1 MVSSIKDN
9 RNKSISSQE
18 AVSLAMVEAGTM
30 VRLVSVQGGRELRS
44 RLADMGLVPGT
55 ELRVIRNTGGPFI
68 IAVKE
73 SRLALGRGMA
83 QKILVALSE
92 NENP

>member
-1 MVSSIKDN
+1 MVSSIKGN
-9 RNKSISSQE
+9 RNKSTSSQN

-44 RLADMGLVPGT
+44 RLADMGLVPGM

-68 IAVKE
+68 IAIKE

-83 QKILVALSE
+83 QKILVTFSE

>member
-1 MVSSIKDN
+1 MTGKKNRSIAPPD
-9 RNKSISSQE
+9 

-44 RLADMGLVPGT
+44 RLADMGLVPGM

-68 IAVKE
+68 IAIKE

-83 QKILVALSE
+83 QKILVTLSE
-92 NENP
+92 DENS